1 MTEKQLVWIGVI
13 ASLASLYITYR
24 IAEGLQKAQKDINTT
39 ADTVKKSPLGML
51 AKLAGLG

>member
-1 MTEKQLVWIGVI
+1 VTEKQLVWIGVI

-24 IAEGLQKAQKDINTT
+24 IAEGLQKAKEDINTT